1 MADHVDAA
9 PEHTAPEHTAPEHSG
24 DVNLITVNPGAL
36 PVNAAPVEKPAWAT
50 GDPFF
55 DTMAGMDSS
64 EYRQYLNQVSQK
76 NITSAANDQ
85 IEGLVSTAN
94 SMALS
99 EQIAVSDG
107 PSNQSS
113 LTATGAASSSATYI
127 NTGLEH
133 WNRTREQWTKGRWHV
148 VPSANSNNPALSAIH
163 PGNHDAIYD
172 SLVYDRKRLSKPIPL
187 PLVVGDCI
195 FLIASQQSAKKKK
208 KKKRLIKLCDRRINK
223 IVILFSISVGRSK
236 SLSVDGSGMA
246 FGRKVQQYLSR
257 HHLLHQD
264 QHSPPR
270 QLKEDSVPMSQ
281 VFLPRTHSL
290 FNGNYNLF
298 FDSCSRKSHGVLCS
312 LDVRSLELF
321 RIGVYD

>member
-76 NITSAANDQ
+76 NFTSAANDQ

-107 PSNQSS
+107 PSNQSAS
-113 LTATGAASSSATYI
+113 TATGAASSSAT
-127 NTGLEH
+127 
-133 WNRTREQWTKGRWHV
+133 
-148 VPSANSNNPALSAIH
+148 
-163 PGNHDAIYD
+163 
-172 SLVYDRKRLSKPIPL
+172 
-187 PLVVGDCI
+187 
-195 FLIASQQSAKKKK
+195 
-208 KKKRLIKLCDRRINK
+208 
-223 IVILFSISVGRSK
+223 
-236 SLSVDGSGMA
+236 
-246 FGRKVQQYLSR
+246 
-257 HHLLHQD
+257 
-264 QHSPPR
+264 
-270 QLKEDSVPMSQ
+270 
-281 VFLPRTHSL
+281 
-290 FNGNYNLF
+290 
-298 FDSCSRKSHGVLCS
+298 
-312 LDVRSLELF
+312 
-321 RIGVYD
+321 